1 MNAFDEREI
10 TWILPGGLI
19 AGDSLDWTKTMKREK
34 DRVIG
39 DQIYTQQREMDL
51 GPLDLTPRT
60 SNLFSPDVIALQLEE
75 AAAEFIRTCKHPMD
89 MLRFSPSNSNYTV
102 RTVSSLES
110 LVSYRLER
118 RLEIHT

>member
-1 MNAFDEREI
+1 
-10 TWILPGGLI
+10 
-19 AGDSLDWTKTMKREK
+19 
-34 DRVIG
+34 
-39 DQIYTQQREMDL
+39 MDL